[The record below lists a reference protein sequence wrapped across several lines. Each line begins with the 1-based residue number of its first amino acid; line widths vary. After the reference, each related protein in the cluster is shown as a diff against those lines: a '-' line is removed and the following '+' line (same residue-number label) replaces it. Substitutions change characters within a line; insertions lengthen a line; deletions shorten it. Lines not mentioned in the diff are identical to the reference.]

1 MNNKTILKRI
11 KKEGNMIVPNSFN
24 ALLDKVKSTDQ
35 YLAYQIKREGEQ
47 LVPNNYSSIKKKIKK
62 ENKANGLFSF
72 KERFVLV
79 ASAFT
84 LVTLIAIPT
93 TIMILNGNRIG
104 NSSNNIIYSNANI
117 KLEIKSKNVAT
128 TSGAIKKAS
137 SNDTSN
143 EIELRYTIDKE
154 QYTDTDSYLP
164 MTDGAKIA
172 LAYLDKTEKI
182 KVNDFTSNVITT
194 CEEQEIVNLDNANI
208 KLEITGVNASY
219 GNYLKEEIKKSL
231 IDKYQDIDIS
241 MEEDKDDID
250 SSTLAKGYELA
261 LYVKTLFY
269 KDDEPIEGYV
279 PSELLDKDYDEQYW
293 IDYVSNY
300 SKQDDLDKIISKL
313 KVKYNEL
320 QTSSNIFKFQN
331 NLEHMYEV
339 YEERYDYL
347 NDCIEEINEYIE
359 WFKDELDSEAKDDA
373 YYISLC
379 GDAYVNYDLT
389 KHPEWWQNDFLNE
402 TYNFNDYKDFY
413 SHRPGEDK
421 WEDQPKPPHSDHGEY
436 PNPRINYKPGYS
448 HEIEKDD
455 EAIYQDY
462 IVELFKFRNDFE
474 KLQYT
479 NIKCFSFTFDI
490 LPEVE
495 QMMNNEGY
503 KYDDG
508 YWDDIDYDGPG
519 DDYDDWDDY
528 WKDYHNHTKPYH

>member
-11 KKEGNMIVPNSFN
+11 KKEGNIIVPNSFN

-35 YLAYQIKREGEQ
+35 YLAYQIKMEGEQ

-62 ENKANGLFSF
+62 ENKAKGLFSF

-117 KLEIKSKNVAT
+117 KLEIKSKNVAV

-137 SNDTSN
+137 SSDTSN

-194 CEEQEIVNLDNANI
+194 CEEQEIVNLDNATI

-269 KDDEPIEGYV
+269 KDNEPIEGYI
-279 PSELLDKDYDEQYW
+279 PSELLDKDYNEQYW
-293 IDYVSNY
+293 IDYVLNY
-300 SKQDDLDKIISKL
+300 PNQDDLDKIISKL

-320 QTSSNIFKFQN
+320 QTSSNIVKFQN

-359 WFKDELDSEAKDDA
+359 WFKDELGTEAKDDA

-379 GDAYVNYDLT
+379 GDSYINYDLS

-402 TYNFNDYKDFY
+402 TFNFDDYKDFY
-413 SHRPGEDK
+413 SHRPGEDR
-421 WEDQPKPPHSDHGEY
+421 WDDQPKPPHSDHGEY

-448 HEIEKDD
+448 HEIEKD
-455 EAIYQDY
+455 EEEIYQDY
-462 IVELFKFRNDFE
+462 IVVLFKFRNDFE